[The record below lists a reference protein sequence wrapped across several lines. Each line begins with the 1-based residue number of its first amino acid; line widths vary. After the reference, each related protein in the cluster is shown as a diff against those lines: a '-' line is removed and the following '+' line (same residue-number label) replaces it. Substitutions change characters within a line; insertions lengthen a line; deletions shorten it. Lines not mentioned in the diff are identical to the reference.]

1 MKAKAA
7 NIIMAAVI
15 LLTAILGTLIL
26 VHPPSLYPDPSH
38 GFQVMRSMQMG
49 GPFNTLVAPS
59 QDDISQNTSL
69 FLTWWSPG
77 QYLVPLFFQSAL
89 GSDTGHATALTI
101 LLFDISGILGFY
113 YFFRKIGFTRL
124 VSALSIIFIVCQQAF
139 VLPFA
144 YYNGGEVLLF
154 GFEGWFLYGCV
165 AIDKPGL
172 KMLLFILLSGWLGFL
187 FKSSFIWI
195 YAAGLMCMWLRLS
208 AIAARLNM
216 EKLLKNA
223 AWIGTPAL
231 VALISIYVFFL
242 SRGNNPAAASPGLN
256 INWENFSFPIG
267 SPLLAG
273 FSVDDLAHGLLYHPL
288 GSLLSPTY
296 ALIVLALSALTSLAL
311 IGAIMRYVPKNNY
324 RLFLIVFYTIAI
336 LFFSLAFM
344 RQANIS
350 YEGRH
355 FRVIGLLIVP
365 GVIYLFSRFKLVF
378 RVLLAVICI
387 AIAVPNY
394 AYLIKHY
401 HFNTNIAAHGNSGL
415 AQEYIDQPSLN
426 YIMQLDKQNRNA
438 IFAFTSPDVGL
449 EIKHNRVIT
458 LNIPPSVATVNYDD
472 YAYDGHAGPLYMVLP
487 AGYNAAI
494 DTMFTK
500 FFRGYSNFTSKK
512 LSKDYV
518 LFSAK

>member
-1 MKAKAA
+1 MKKKAA
-7 NIIMAAVI
+7 NIILAAVI
-15 LLTAILGTLIL
+15 LLTAILGIFIL
-26 VHPPSLYPDPSH
+26 VHPPSFYPDPSH

-49 GPFNTLVAPS
+49 GPFNTVITPS
-59 QDDISQNTSL
+59 QDDISQNTSQ

-77 QYLVPLFFQSAL
+77 QYLVPLFFQSVL
-89 GSDTGHATALTI
+89 GLNTGHATALTI
-101 LLFDISGILGFY
+101 LLFEFSGVLGFY
-113 YFFRKIGFTRL
+113 YFFRKAGFTAL
-124 VSALSIIFIVCQQAF
+124 VSALSILFIACQLAF

-165 AIDKPGL
+165 AISKPGL

-195 YAAGLMCMWLRLS
+195 YVAGLMCMWLRLS
-208 AIAARLNM
+208 AIGTRLNM
-216 EKLLKNA
+216 QKLLKTA
-223 AWIGTPAL
+223 AWTGVPA
-231 VALISIYVFFL
+231 VAALICIYVFFL
-242 SRGNNPAAASPGLN
+242 SKGNNPAAAALGLN
-256 INWENFSFPIG
+256 VNWENFTFPIG

-288 GSLLSPTY
+288 GSLLSPAY

-324 RLFLIVFYTIAI
+324 RLFIIVFYTIAI

-365 GVIYLFSRFKLVF
+365 GVIYLFSRFKPVF
-378 RVLLAVICI
+378 QMLLAVIGI

-394 AYLIKHY
+394 AHFIKCY
-401 HFNTNIAAHGNSGL
+401 QFNTNIAARGNSGL

-438 IFAFTSPDVGL
+438 IFAFISSDIGL

-458 LNIPPSVATVNYDD
+458 LTVPPSVATAD
-472 YAYDGHAGPLYMVLP
+472 YNDYSYDGHAGPLYMVLP

-518 LFSAK
+518 LFMAK